1 MTKPPQSTRDA
12 ILAVDIGATT
22 IKFGFVGVDGD
33 LVDDVVRLPTPYP
46 CSPARLVEYVTERIS
61 ASGCTQVGVGFPG
74 ALVDGLVIEPGNLS
88 RPEGFTSSIDQ
99 SLHDEWLQTDLQ
111 RAFRDASKQDV
122 RVVNDAT
129 LAALGC
135 SEGHGREL
143 VITLGTGFGIALV
156 VDGSLVRIRDVGD
169 ETFADDQTYDQ
180 VLGDYARSQDEE
192 LWQTFLVRA
201 VVAFAREFSADVVH
215 LGGGNARRV
224 DLASFANFD
233 FRVSLSDNNATL
245 RGVVKLFAR

>member
-1 MTKPPQSTRDA
+1 
-12 ILAVDIGATT
+12 
-22 IKFGFVGVDGD
+22 
-33 LVDDVVRLPTPYP
+33 
-46 CSPARLVEYVTERIS
+46 
-61 ASGCTQVGVGFPG
+61 
-74 ALVDGLVIEPGNLS
+74 
-88 RPEGFTSSIDQ
+88 
-99 SLHDEWLQTDLQ
+99 WLQTDLQ

-224 DLASFANFD
+224 DLASFADFD
-233 FRVSLSDNNATL
+233 FRVSLSDNDATL